1 MKPFFVT
8 KYFIWTAVFYKR
20 FICNLPTMQ
29 NLTTLL
35 FFFLF
40 SFGFSQQKD
49 IECKLIETEQTD
61 ADLFIGKDAFG
72 NNFTIRDNEFRKEN
86 NQKKFQY
93 RNVALG
99 KIDQIDLQNPLQI
112 VVFYKTMN
120 AVVLLDS
127 QLNETIRINFSETN
141 PELLPQWISLA
152 SQNRLWLF
160 DLASQKLGLYDYQK
174 KVFHPI
180 SVIFESPIVYSQS
193 DYNYFYWTNK
203 EKQTMASN
211 IFGKINFLGKAP
223 ESDQL
228 QIISSKQILLKKDN
242 ILSVYDLEKETSKI
256 IPLPE
261 KSFQSFYYKDQI
273 LSIFTNNEIRNYK
286 IILP

>member
-1 MKPFFVT
+1 
-8 KYFIWTAVFYKR
+8 
-20 FICNLPTMQ
+20 MQ
-29 NLTTLL
+29 NSITLILL
-35 FFFLF
+35 FLV
-40 SFGFSQQKD
+40 SLGFGQQKA
-49 IECKLIETEQTD
+49 IECKLIETKQTD

-72 NNFTIRDNEFRKEN
+72 NNFTIRDNELRKEN
-86 NQKKFQY
+86 TQKKFQY

-112 VVFYKTMN
+112 VVFYKAMN

-127 QLNETIRINFSETN
+127 QLNETIKINFSETN
-141 PELLPQWISLA
+141 TELLPQWVSLA

-174 KVFHPI
+174 KIFHPI
-180 SVIFESPIVYSQS
+180 SVTFESLIIDSQS
-193 DYNYFYWTNK
+193 DYNYFYWINK
-203 EKQTMASN
+203 EKQLMASN
-211 IFGKINFLGKAP
+211 VFGKVNFLGNVP
-223 ESDQL
+223 EYDKF
-228 QIISSKQILLKKDN
+228 QIISSKQMLLKKDN
-242 ILSVYDLEKETSKI
+242 TLSVYDLEKETSQI